1 MDIKVD
7 WKRYYEKNL
16 KGMEK
21 QLKEAIKNGEDWKIS
36 ELMKDIDKHK
46 EKYKSLYDDEKRGV

>member
-1 MDIKVD
+1 MDIKMD
-7 WKRYYEKNL
+7 WKKYAEKNL

-21 QLKEAIKNGEDWKIS
+21 ELKEAIKNNEEWKIV

-46 EKYKSLYDDEKRGV
+46 EEYKNYLK